1 MAFIRADREPRDP
14 TAQADETAASP
25 VAAAAPQGD
34 SVTDGDRLTLPV
46 IEESLEVGKRVVAR
60 GGYRLTKHVDAK
72 VETIDELLRNHRVE
86 IERIPINA
94 PLGSDDLP
102 EPRYEGDT
110 LVVPV
115 IEEVIVTEKRLVLTE
130 EIRITRVAGTHRRP
144 QQVTLRKER
153 IEIER
158 LEPASDDARAAPGS
172 TATDDPAVREPPAD
186 RTADRR

>member
-1 MAFIRADREPRDP
+1 MPTMTATSERREPTSR
-14 TAQADETAASP
+14 ADETAAP
-25 VAAAAPQGD
+25 PLAGAAP
-34 SVTDGDRLTLPV
+34 SVETVTDGDRLTLPV

-60 GGYRLTKHVDAK
+60 GGYRLTKHVDAR
-72 VETIDELLRNHRVE
+72 VETVDELLRNHRVE

-144 QQVTLRKER
+144 QQVTLRRER
-153 IEIER
+153 VEIER
-158 LEPASDDARAAPGS
+158 LEPTSDGASEASASG
-172 TATDDPAVREPPAD
+172 TETVDDPATRPPHAGG
-186 RTADRR
+186 R

>member
-1 MAFIRADREPRDP
+1 MASAVEPDDPAPGTGTTSPRD
-14 TAQADETAASP
+14 DLER
-25 VAAAAPQGD
+25 
-34 SVTDGDRLTLPV
+34 DGDRLTLPV

-60 GGYRLTKHVDAK
+60 GGYRLTKHVDTR
-72 VETIDELLRNHRVE
+72 VETVDELLRNYRVE

-130 EIRITRVAGTHRRP
+130 EIRITRVAGTHRHP
-144 QQVTLRKER
+144 QEVTLRKER
-153 IEIER
+153 VEIER
-158 LEPASDDARAAPGS
+158 LEPTSTRTGDGPGADDDA
-172 TATDDPAVREPPAD
+172 VRAD
-186 RTADRR
+186 RASRR